1 MQQREEKQLE
11 ASIESLISR
20 VAQLKNSLHSF
31 IFKLENEYDRLA
43 WPSVLDNFA
52 LLSGQLNT
60 INKLLRN
67 EKTPS
72 FRNQVIIP
80 LLLSPDRDEELAKLT
95 EQRVPV
101 FSHEIVP
108 DHLRT
113 KPDPEVEE
121 QEKQLSAEA
130 ARIGPDVAQKQIQT
144 LNKLCSN
151 LLEKLN
157 NPREDRDTESAAM
170 RQNKPSFN
178 PADTTAL
185 VAAVGFGKGLAKC
198 RPPGPVA
205 PGQPGQGPMMSGGPT
220 LQQVTIAGSS
230 GQQTAIGAPGPPQ
243 QPGQPAIPYSWSNQ
257 MKCSLAP
264 ERRIPGL
271 WAEVSGAGAQ
281 TDGEDLLQLDVSTQ
295 GSWYL
300 APEPLKGPFWEPHYK
315 LIQCHLLHNVVGI
328 VALPGVKELLT
339 VGEGPT
345 DCLEQEF
352 AQCFPVDLWL

>member
-31 IFKLENEYDRLA
+31 IFKLENEYDRMA

-151 LLEKLN
+151 LLEKLT
-157 NPREDRDTESAAM
+157 NPRDDRETESAAL

-205 PGQPGQGPMMSGGPT
+205 PGQPGQGPMMPGGPT
-220 LQQVTIAGSS
+220 LQQVTIAGAS
-230 GQQTAIGAPGPPQ
+230 GPQANLGAPGPPQ
-243 QPGQPAIPYSWSNQ
+243 QPGQPGKMPSNIKTNIKSASMQHPY
-257 MKCSLAP
+257 
-264 ERRIPGL
+264 R
-271 WAEVSGAGAQ
+271 
-281 TDGEDLLQLDVSTQ
+281 
-295 GSWYL
+295 
-300 APEPLKGPFWEPHYK
+300 
-315 LIQCHLLHNVVGI
+315 
-328 VALPGVKELLT
+328 
-339 VGEGPT
+339 
-345 DCLEQEF
+345 
-352 AQCFPVDLWL
+352 

>member
-11 ASIESLISR
+11 SSVESLISH
-20 VAQLKNSLHSF
+20 VAHLKNALHSF
-31 IFKLENEYDRLA
+31 IYKLENEYERLT

-72 FRNQVIIP
+72 FRQQVIIP
-80 LLLSPDRDEELAKLT
+80 LLLSPDRDEDLAKLT

-130 ARIGPDVAQKQIQT
+130 ARIGPEVAQKQIQT

-157 NPREDRDTESAAM
+157 NPREDRDLEIAAL
-170 RQNKPSFN
+170 RLTKQSFN
-178 PADTTAL
+178 SADTNAL
-185 VAAVGFGKGLAKC
+185 VAAVGFGKGLSKC
-198 RPPGPVA
+198 RPPGTVA
-205 PGQPGQGPMMSGGPT
+205 PGHPGQGPIMSGGPT
-220 LQQVTIAGSS
+220 LQQVTIGLGS
-230 GQQTAIGAPGPPQ
+230 GAPQQQG
-243 QPGQPAIPYSWSNQ
+243 QPGKMPSNIKTNIKAASSMHPYN
-257 MKCSLAP
+257 
-264 ERRIPGL
+264 R
-271 WAEVSGAGAQ
+271 
-281 TDGEDLLQLDVSTQ
+281 
-295 GSWYL
+295 
-300 APEPLKGPFWEPHYK
+300 
-315 LIQCHLLHNVVGI
+315 
-328 VALPGVKELLT
+328 
-339 VGEGPT
+339 
-345 DCLEQEF
+345 
-352 AQCFPVDLWL
+352 

>member
-11 ASIESLISR
+11 ASIESLITR
-20 VAQLKNSLHSF
+20 VAHLKNSLHSF
-31 IFKLENEYDRLA
+31 IFKLENEYDRLT

-80 LLLSPDRDEELAKLT
+80 LLLSPDRDEDLAKLT

-130 ARIGPDVAQKQIQT
+130 ARIGPEVAQKQIQT

-157 NPREDRDTESAAM
+157 NPRDDRETESAAL

-178 PADTTAL
+178 PADTNAL
-185 VAAVGFGKGLAKC
+185 VAAVGFGKGLSAKC
-198 RPPGPVA
+198 RPPGPVP
-205 PGQPGQGPMMSGGPT
+205 PGQPGQGPMMAGGPT

-230 GQQTAIGAPGPPQ
+230 GQPSAIGGPVPPQ
-243 QPGQPAIPYSWSNQ
+243 QPGQPGKMPSNIKTNIKSASMQHPY
-257 MKCSLAP
+257 
-264 ERRIPGL
+264 R
-271 WAEVSGAGAQ
+271 
-281 TDGEDLLQLDVSTQ
+281 
-295 GSWYL
+295 
-300 APEPLKGPFWEPHYK
+300 
-315 LIQCHLLHNVVGI
+315 
-328 VALPGVKELLT
+328 
-339 VGEGPT
+339 
-345 DCLEQEF
+345 
-352 AQCFPVDLWL
+352 

>member
-1 MQQREEKQLE
+1 MQQREEKLLE
-11 ASIESLISR
+11 ASVESLISR
-20 VAQLKNSLHSF
+20 VAHLKNALHSF
-31 IFKLENEYDRLA
+31 IYKLENEYERLT

-72 FRNQVIIP
+72 FRQQVIIP

-130 ARIGPDVAQKQIQT
+130 ARIGPEVAQKQIQT

-157 NPREDRDTESAAM
+157 NPRDDRDAESAAI

-178 PADTTAL
+178 TADTNAL
-185 VAAVGFGKGLAKC
+185 VAAVGFGKGLSKC

-205 PGQPGQGPMMSGGPT
+205 PGHPGQGSMMSGGPT
-220 LQQVTIAGSS
+220 LQQVTIGGGS
-230 GQQTAIGAPGPPQ
+230 GPQQGMGPGAPQ
-243 QPGQPAIPYSWSNQ
+243 QQGQAGKMPSNIKTNIKAASSMHPYN
-257 MKCSLAP
+257 
-264 ERRIPGL
+264 R
-271 WAEVSGAGAQ
+271 
-281 TDGEDLLQLDVSTQ
+281 
-295 GSWYL
+295 
-300 APEPLKGPFWEPHYK
+300 
-315 LIQCHLLHNVVGI
+315 
-328 VALPGVKELLT
+328 
-339 VGEGPT
+339 
-345 DCLEQEF
+345 
-352 AQCFPVDLWL
+352 